1 MFVENR
7 LLAALLRKDYQRLHA
22 HMERVPLSFAEVLY
36 EPGDTLR
43 EVYFV
48 NDGIVSLLSRV
59 ENGAG
64 LEVGMVGNEGMV
76 GLSVFLGADTTFC
89 RAMVQATGSAM
100 RMNADWFQKDL
111 RQTGPLQRLLN
122 RYTYALL
129 IQAALSATCSR
140 FHRVEPR
147 LARWLLMVHDRIP
160 FDEVRVTQ
168 EFISSLLGVRRERL
182 TEAASALQKRNLI
195 RYSRGHIQILDRV
208 GLEAASCT
216 CYGITKGCG
225 GFLPSI

>member
-7 LLAALLRKDYQRLHA
+7 LLAALLRKDYRCLHA

-89 RAMVQATGSAM
+89 R
-100 RMNADWFQKDL
+100 R
-111 RQTGPLQRLLN
+111 
-122 RYTYALL
+122 
-129 IQAALSATCSR
+129 
-140 FHRVEPR
+140 
-147 LARWLLMVHDRIP
+147 
-160 FDEVRVTQ
+160 
-168 EFISSLLGVRRERL
+168 
-182 TEAASALQKRNLI
+182 
-195 RYSRGHIQILDRV
+195 
-208 GLEAASCT
+208 
-216 CYGITKGCG
+216 
-225 GFLPSI
+225 

>member
-7 LLAALLRKDYQRLHA
+7 LLAALPRKDYQRLHA
-22 HMERVPLSFAEVLY
+22 LMERVPLAFAEVLY

-48 NDGIVSLLSRV
+48 NNGIVSLLSQV

-76 GLSVFLGADTTFC
+76 GLSVFLGTDTTFC

-100 RMNADWFQKDL
+100 RMNADRLQKGL
-111 RQTGPLQRLLN
+111 RQTGPLQCLLN
-122 RYTYALL
+122 RYTYTLL
-129 IQAALSATCSR
+129 TQVALSATCSR

-147 LARWLLMVHDRIP
+147 LARWLLMAHDRIP

-216 CYGITKGCG
+216 CYGITKGAH
-225 GFLPSI
+225 